1 LAQPP
6 VSSEALAV
14 SADGAMRLWDLRQD
28 SAEHGIHA
36 GFSGE
41 VQHLFAALKEVSLGW
56 LKTSVLNINPGIP
69 MKVKTGEGFAGF
81 ADCLA
86 IG

>member
-1 LAQPP
+1 
-6 VSSEALAV
+6 
-14 SADGAMRLWDLRQD
+14 
-28 SAEHGIHA
+28 
-36 GFSGE
+36 
-41 VQHLFAALKEVSLGW
+41 